1 MTSQRADFQ
10 NVVSR
15 HRSVVPRPYAYDG
28 DEGDGHEDDVQAE
41 EQAVDDG
48 ADHLPVLGLFAP
60 SEVTVHLEAN
70 GPEVSAQVPQF
81 IQHRLL
87 RDDLLR
93 SRVTQDALKSAAGD
107 DACGW
112 FCHHGWER
120 EPRPIQVSLFVS
132 CELKA

>member
-1 MTSQRADFQ
+1 MQ
-10 NVVSR
+10 NGVSHHGR
-15 HRSVVPRPYAYDG
+15 VIPRPYTYDG
-28 DEGDGHEDDVQAE
+28 DEGDGHEDDVEAE

-87 RDDLLR
+87 GDDLLW
-93 SRVTQDALKSAAGD
+93 SQVTRDALKSAAGD
-107 DACGW
+107 DAGGW
-112 FCHHGWER
+112 FCRHGWER
-120 EPRPIQVSLFVS
+120 TNRLTTYASFALGK
-132 CELKA
+132 L